1 MRFRVRLTPDD
12 NGTLLV
18 TCPDLPEVTSF
29 GEDEADALIRAA
41 DAVETALQGRINDRL
56 EIPRPSR
63 GGERFV
69 ALSAMVAAKIE
80 IYRAMQAANLRK
92 AELARRLGW
101 HMPQID
107 RLLNLS
113 HASKLDQIEAAARAL
128 GRRLD
133 ISLKQAA

>member
-1 MRFRVRLTPDD
+1 MRFPVRLTPDD

-29 GEDEADALIRAA
+29 GEDDADALIRAA

-63 GGERFV
+63 GGEHFV
-69 ALSAMVAAKIE
+69 ALSAMAAAKIE
-80 IYRAMQAANLRK
+80 IYRAMQANNLRK

-113 HASKLDQIEAAARAL
+113 HASKLDQLEAAARAL
-128 GRRLD
+128 GRRFD
-133 ISLKQAA
+133 ISLKRAA